1 VFEER
6 RAVSETLGFV
16 FAFALIVTTTGLVFT
31 LGQGGL
37 QNAQDQERLNNA
49 ERAMDVLAQNMNDL
63 NRRSVPSRATEIRL
77 SEASIGYGD
86 PVRFNVTLEG
96 TDSGNSFSSPYPISV
111 TPIVYRGGPNGD
123 THLVYSNGAVIR
135 DQPDGEV
142 TIVRPN
148 FQLTGEAVILPVI
161 KTVATGDR
169 SRVGGSTTV
178 LVRGRVP
185 STPTS
190 PASSNLL
197 VARSPDQKVTVTV
210 NMTSPRATAWKR
222 TFERQDATCG
232 PVTNGNFTS
241 CSVRTD
247 RVSVSFVRVFVA
259 LE

>member
-1 VFEER
+1 MFEER

-16 FAFALIVTTTGLVFT
+16 FAFALIVTTTGIVFT

-37 QNAQDQERLNNA
+37 QTAQDQERLNNA

-77 SEASIGYGD
+77 SEASIAYGD
-86 PVRFNVTLEG
+86 PVRFNVTGEAQTPG
-96 TDSGNSFSSPYPISV
+96 APDFNSQVTV

-123 THLVYSNGAVIR
+123 TLLVYSNGAVIR

-148 FQLTGEAVILPVI
+148 FELTEDVVLLPL
-161 KTVATGDR
+161 VATVVSGDR
-169 SRVGGSTTV
+169 TQVGGSTTV

-185 STPTS
+185 STPTNPS
-190 PASSNLL
+190 TSNL
-197 VARSPDQKVTVTV
+197 VAARSADYNVTV
-210 NMTSPRATAWKR
+210 NVTSPRATAWSE
-222 TFERQDATCG
+222 TLSRQDATCTSVPAG
-232 PVTNGNFTS
+232 GNFTS
-241 CSVRTD
+241 CSVETD

-259 LE
+259 FE